1 MKVRGLLMLAV
12 FGFFTVSAVMRL
24 VATPGAW
31 WNWGALAL
39 ALSVPALIGVVAWRR
54 KGRPP
59 AKPRWFHFRA
69 GGSAAVAIV
78 ALLCWWVIRVP
89 APMGS
94 GPAGAPVDAALFAG
108 VWSERKVELL
118 SIGDSVST
126 GYGAGKGLGYFE
138 LIRQNNDEVYP
149 EMAGVE
155 LSRTL
160 PNLSVTR
167 RASNSSNSIAHE
179 QVIERMAVREPD
191 VFGIVC
197 LTTGGIDLI
206 HWYGRRDPVEG
217 TMYGASWT
225 QAEPWIANFSARLD
239 RMMLALQSK
248 FPGGCAVFI
257 ATIYDPTDTVGDIEN
272 AGPMFWLPAWP
283 DGKAVHTAFN
293 DAIRATAKKHE
304 HVHLVD
310 VYAAMLGHGIHCAD
324 RTNPH
329 YDADD
334 PTYWYFENLEDPN
347 QRGYDAIRRAFL
359 NVIGPVLRAE
369 LD

>member
-1 MKVRGLLMLAV
+1 MFVRRALFFAV
-12 FGFFTVSAVMRL
+12 FGFFTVAAVSRTW
-24 VATPGAW
+24 ATPTAW

-39 ALSVPALIGVVAWRR
+39 AVGVPVVIGLVAWQR

-59 AKPRWFHFRA
+59 SAPRWYHFRA
-69 GGSAAVAIV
+69 GGFAAVAVV

-94 GPAGAPVDAALFAG
+94 GPAGARVDFVHFSG
-108 VWSERKVELL
+108 VWSERRVELV

-138 LIRQNNDEVYP
+138 LIRRNNDEVYP
-149 EMAGVE
+149 EMAGIE

-160 PNLSVTR
+160 PNLSVAR
-167 RASNSSNSIAHE
+167 LASNSTNSIAHE
-179 QVIERMAVREPD
+179 QTIERMTVRESD
-191 VFGIVC
+191 VFGVVC
-197 LTTGGIDLI
+197 LSTGGIDLI
-206 HWYGRRDPVEG
+206 HWYGKRDPVEG
-217 TMYGASWT
+217 AMYGASWT

-239 RMMLALQSK
+239 RMMLALRDK

-293 DAIRATAKKHE
+293 DAVRATAGKHE

-310 VYAAMLGHGIHCAD
+310 VYTAMLGHGIHCAD

-359 NVIGPVLRAE
+359 NAMARDLRPRLE
-369 LD
+369 